1 MSESEEVVESQ
12 GAEKYTLV
20 DCITDP
26 ALDWVAPE
34 PRGIASALTSQ
45 DPRLH
50 MIVEQ
55 QRADGLQNWSTRIP
69 GEGERVCSSFAGH
82 DFAMYEFVFKEMG
95 LRLPFSPFAASV
107 LKALQVAP
115 SQLHPN
121 SWSFIMGFEHLCTYR
136 SVRPTLPLFFRIFK
150 IQRKPTREV
159 GRAPRQNWV
168 SLKHHEDVKLF
179 KMFVDSI
186 KDFKERYFII
196 RPESP
201 AARESLLELEEDKDE
216 QGVARKDDHGQVIF
230 RAVPK
235 FPLSWS
241 YDHFQKEPKEYTTGD
256 ADLSPEEMA
265 AFENLKAFVA
275 GFTPGIWTTRKGV
288 TLRDEHGKAKVS
300 PRFINTRNLLKYEME
315 TIAERMLKAKQ
326 DEKASRSAR
335 GKKKAAAR
343 TSQEVRPGTPSVQV
357 IGTSGVGSG
366 TPTSAPRPPPA
377 KRTREEDSPV
387 EDAGMGGCRNFP
399 VPRCFTVDKF
409 FEKYPPEVFETER
422 AAILDQE
429 PEVRRQQHARDMAAM
444 VRMVSSSLVLGDE
457 RETLVKQL
465 DTARTK
471 HERAKGR
478 INQLELVVDDLR
490 EKQKHWGD
498 QLDEHRKRG
507 EDLDAARAEIERLN
521 AVMAPGENE
530 HKAAE
535 GLTTRADLVKVIAQ
549 LSHDFVEGTEYAFEN
564 AVQQIKCLNP
574 DVELVTRGMH
584 VNGQVQ
590 DGQIVIPAGLADS
603 DEEEDDAEAVFE
615 EGHED
620 GQDDVNEQED
630 RELYKHLE
638 LFLSYANTSTLVYP
652 SSQPEPPIASWVLG
666 RGTGTMGS
674 FRELSSSSRS
684 SISLLVN

>member
-1 MSESEEVVESQ
+1 MSETEEVVETQ

-34 PRGIASALTSQ
+34 PRGIASSLTSQ
-45 DPRLH
+45 DPRLY
-50 MIVEQ
+50 MTVEQ

-69 GEGERVCSSFAGH
+69 EEGERVCSSFDGH

-121 SWSFIMGFEHLCTYR
+121 SWSFIMGFEHLCTYKG
-136 SVRPTLPLFFRIFK
+136 VLPTLPLFFRIFK

-179 KMFVDSI
+179 KMFVDSV
-186 KDFKERYFII
+186 KDFKERYYVV
-196 RPESP
+196 RPESSS
-201 AARESLLELEEDKDE
+201 ARESLMELEEDRDE
-216 QGVARKDDHGQVIF
+216 QGVARKDASGQVIV

-241 YDHFQKEPKEYTTGD
+241 YTHFLKEPKEYTTGD
-256 ADLSPEEMA
+256 ADLSPEDMA
-265 AFENLKAFVA
+265 AFESLKTFVA
-275 GFTPGIWTTRKGV
+275 GFTPGVWTTRKGV
-288 TLRDEHGKAKVS
+288 TIRDEHGVPKAS
-300 PRFINTRNLLKYEME
+300 PRLINTRTLLKCRNAGEVKLCLDEME

-326 DEKASRSAR
+326 DEKASRSGR
-335 GKKKAAAR
+335 GKKKR
-343 TSQEVRPGTPSVQV
+343 
-357 IGTSGVGSG
+357 I
-366 TPTSAPRPPPA
+366 
-377 KRTREEDSPV
+377 REEDSPV
-387 EDAGMGGCRNFP
+387 EEAGMGACSKFP

-409 FEKYPPEVFETER
+409 FEKYPPEVFESER
-422 AAILDQE
+422 AVILNQE
-429 PEVRRQQHARDMAAM
+429 PEVRKQQHARDMAAM

-457 RETLVKQL
+457 RESLVEQL
-465 DTARTK
+465 NTAQAR

-478 INQLELVVDDLR
+478 INQLKIVVDDLK
-490 EKQKHWGD
+490 EKQQHWGD

-507 EDLDAARAEIERLN
+507 EELEAARVEIERLN
-521 AVMAPGENE
+521 AAMAPGENE

-584 VNGQVQ
+584 VNGQVN

-603 DEEEDDAEAVFE
+603 DEEEEDVEGVFE

-620 GQDDVNEQED
+620 EQGDGHEQED
-630 RELYKHLE
+630 RCEE
-638 LFLSYANTSTLVYP
+638 
-652 SSQPEPPIASWVLG
+652 
-666 RGTGTMGS
+666 
-674 FRELSSSSRS
+674 
-684 SISLLVN
+684 

>member
-1 MSESEEVVESQ
+1 MCCSYLLRGDIAQDGTVARCYREEIPTRSFVARNDDEEMVFQESIVARCYDEEVINEGFYCSLLGMRKGAFTALIFTRECCKMSESEEVVESQ

-201 AARESLLELEEDKDE
+201 AARESLLELEEDRDE
-216 QGVARKDDHGQVIF
+216 QGVARKDDNGQVIF

-241 YDHFQKEPKEYTTGD
+241 YEHFRKEPKEYTTGD

-300 PRFINTRNLLKYEME
+300 PRFINTRNLLKCKNAGEVRLCLDEME

-326 DEKASRSAR
+326 DEKASRSGR
-335 GKKKAAAR
+335 
-343 TSQEVRPGTPSVQV
+343 
-357 IGTSGVGSG
+357 
-366 TPTSAPRPPPA
+366 
-377 KRTREEDSPV
+377 
-387 EDAGMGGCRNFP
+387 
-399 VPRCFTVDKF
+399 
-409 FEKYPPEVFETER
+409 
-422 AAILDQE
+422 
-429 PEVRRQQHARDMAAM
+429 
-444 VRMVSSSLVLGDE
+444 
-457 RETLVKQL
+457 VKQL

-590 DGQIVIPAGLADS
+590 EGQIVIPAGLADS
-603 DEEEDDAEAVFE
+603 DEEEEDADGVFE
-615 EGHED
+615 EGQED
-620 GQDDVNEQED
+620 EQGDGHEQED
-630 RELYKHLE
+630 
-638 LFLSYANTSTLVYP
+638 S
-652 SSQPEPPIASWVLG
+652 LG
-666 RGTGTMGS
+666 
-674 FRELSSSSRS
+674 
-684 SISLLVN
+684 N

>member
-1 MSESEEVVESQ
+1 MSEAEEVVETHVV
-12 GAEKYTLV
+12 EKHALV

-34 PRGIASALTSQ
+34 PRGIASTLNSR
-45 DPRLH
+45 DPRVFLT
-50 MIVEQ
+50 VEQ
-55 QRADGLQNWSTRIP
+55 ERGDGHQNWSTRIP
-69 GEGERVCSSFAGH
+69 GEDERVCSSFGGL

-121 SWSFIMGFEHLCTYR
+121 SWSFIMGFEHLCSYR
-136 SVRPTLPLFFRIFK
+136 DVRPTLPLFFRIFK
-150 IQRKPTREV
+150 IQRKPTRDAGQE
-159 GRAPRQNWV
+159 PRQNWV

-186 KDFKERYFII
+186 KDFKGRYFVV
-196 RPESP
+196 RPESES
-201 AARESLLELEEDKDE
+201 ARESLLEWAEDRDE
-216 QGVARKDDHGQVIF
+216 QGVARKDDNGQPIL

-241 YDHFQKEPKEYTTGD
+241 YDHFQKEPKEYTSGD

-265 AFENLKAFVA
+265 AFEDLKAFVA
-275 GFTPGIWTTRKGV
+275 GFTPGIWTTRRGV
-288 TLRDEHGKAKVS
+288 IIRDEHGKAKVS
-300 PRFINTRNLLKYEME
+300 PRFINTRTLLKYEME
-315 TIAERMLKAKQ
+315 SIAERMLKAKQ
-326 DEKASRSAR
+326 DERASKAAR
-335 GKKKAAAR
+335 GKKKVVAR
-343 TSQEVRPGTPSVQV
+343 ASQEVRPGTPSVQV
-357 IGTSGVGSG
+357 IGSSGVGTG

-377 KRTREEDSPV
+377 KRTREEDPPV
-387 EDAGMGGCRNFP
+387 QDAGMGGCSKFP
-399 VPRCFTVDKF
+399 VPRCFTVDRF

-422 AAILDQE
+422 AAILNQE
-429 PEVRRQQHARDMAAM
+429 PEARREQHARDMAAM

-457 RETLVKQL
+457 RESLVEQL
-465 DTARTK
+465 NTAQAR
-471 HERAKGR
+471 HERSKSR
-478 INQLELVVDDLR
+478 INQLKIVVEDLR

-521 AVMAPGENE
+521 AAMAPGENE

-584 VNGQVQ
+584 VNGQVK

-603 DEEEDDAEAVFE
+603 DEEGEDAEGVFE

-620 GQDDVNEQED
+620 EQDDVTEQED
-630 RELYKHLE
+630 RCEE
-638 LFLSYANTSTLVYP
+638 
-652 SSQPEPPIASWVLG
+652 
-666 RGTGTMGS
+666 
-674 FRELSSSSRS
+674 
-684 SISLLVN
+684 

>member
-55 QRADGLQNWSTRIP
+55 QRADRLQNWSTRIP

-216 QGVARKDDHGQVIF
+216 QGVARKDDNGQVIF

-300 PRFINTRNLLKYEME
+300 PRFINTRNLLKCKN
-315 TIAERMLKAKQ
+315 A
-326 DEKASRSAR
+326 
-335 GKKKAAAR
+335 G
-343 TSQEVRPGTPSVQV
+343 EVRL
-357 IGTSGVGSG
+357 
-366 TPTSAPRPPPA
+366 
-377 KRTREEDSPV
+377 
-387 EDAGMGGCRNFP
+387 C
-399 VPRCFTVDKF
+399 
-409 FEKYPPEVFETER
+409 
-422 AAILDQE
+422 
-429 PEVRRQQHARDMAAM
+429 
-444 VRMVSSSLVLGDE
+444 LG
-457 RETLVKQL
+457 
-465 DTARTK
+465 
-471 HERAKGR
+471 
-478 INQLELVVDDLR
+478 
-490 EKQKHWGD
+490 
-498 QLDEHRKRG
+498 
-507 EDLDAARAEIERLN
+507 
-521 AVMAPGENE
+521 
-530 HKAAE
+530 
-535 GLTTRADLVKVIAQ
+535 IA
-549 LSHDFVEGTEYAFEN
+549 SF
-564 AVQQIKCLNP
+564 
-574 DVELVTRGMH
+574 
-584 VNGQVQ
+584 
-590 DGQIVIPAGLADS
+590 
-603 DEEEDDAEAVFE
+603 
-615 EGHED
+615 
-620 GQDDVNEQED
+620 
-630 RELYKHLE
+630 
-638 LFLSYANTSTLVYP
+638 LFLT
-652 SSQPEPPIASWVLG
+652 
-666 RGTGTMGS
+666 
-674 FRELSSSSRS
+674 
-684 SISLLVN
+684 